1 MEYASNAKGNLGVTL
16 GAIGTGL
23 GILDGGASMLGKVLG
38 NNSTPEGATV
48 SRYEL
53 GLVTDTINEKYMQ
66 LAQEATT
73 DKEKIILFDIAK
85 EEMKHKKFLIELL
98 NDMAVK

>member
-1 MEYASNAKGNLGVTL
+1 MELLATPN
-16 GAIGTGL
+16 
-23 GILDGGASMLGKVLG
+23 ILNDLKTKLQHCV
-38 NNSTPEGATV
+38 EEEQHD
-48 SRYEL
+48 Y
-53 GLVTDTINEKYMQ
+53 EKYMQ

>member
-1 MEYASNAKGNLGVTL
+1 
-16 GAIGTGL
+16 
-23 GILDGGASMLGKVLG
+23 
-38 NNSTPEGATV
+38 
-48 SRYEL
+48 
-53 GLVTDTINEKYMQ
+53 MQ